1 MDTDS
6 VVALESHVKAGVAS
20 ALDLAKLLHIS
31 SAKQGH
37 KAVTVT
43 AQFSAVLVITMT
55 VSSKA
60 HAASAS
66 PSVKRHPWALVK
78 AGQRT
83 QGQMDLMNNSCHCSV
98 VSSISLH
105 PILTPTCRARG
116 RG

>member
-20 ALDLAKLLHIS
+20 ALGLAKLLHIS

-37 KAVTVT
+37 KAATVT